1 MFAEIVLNQ
10 SGIEEDLHTQV
21 SLIIHTFN
29 TTHYMKM
36 YCVA

>member
-1 MFAEIVLNQ
+1 MSAEIVLNQ
-10 SGIEEDLHTQV
+10 FGIGEDLHTQV
-21 SLIIHTFN
+21 SLIIHTFS